1 MPEDLKNRTCLT
13 CACMWKIEP
22 PRIQT
27 ELNKP
32 APAPAPTVL
41 VCRLNPPLWMP
52 DPKDPQKFQVVQ
64 QQTMPY
70 MSCWQ
75 WVPEGTLPGDRGM
88 PSTLKVLA

>member
-1 MPEDLKNRTCLT
+1 
-13 CACMWKIEP
+13 
-22 PRIQT
+22 
-27 ELNKP
+27 
-32 APAPAPTVL
+32 VL

-88 PSTLKVLA
+88 PSTLKVLV